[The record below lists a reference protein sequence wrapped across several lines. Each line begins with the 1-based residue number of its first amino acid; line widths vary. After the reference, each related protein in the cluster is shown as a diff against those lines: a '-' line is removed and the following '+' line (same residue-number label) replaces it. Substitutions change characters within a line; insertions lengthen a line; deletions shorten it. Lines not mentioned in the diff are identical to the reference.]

1 MTTMA
6 VRTDKS
12 AAGER
17 PKEFLNLKLRDY
29 VWPLAF
35 MLSATMVGLKF
46 PPGYLLLLIVM
57 VNRFVKDKYDFIIQL
72 TYFIGGYQLLHQTDL
87 YVPLDK
93 IVFVV
98 STIMIALYRQ
108 NAVMKK
114 TCGIIVAYAI
124 CLLIFAM
131 LSEESLKIQYTGILT
146 WLSFVVFIFPLA
158 VFSGKEFDIK
168 VFFRKLFPYLFI
180 FCAYYIIDGIILGGH
195 IMLPRDA
202 AAFFYG
208 NKPTFLDFSMSPFSF
223 IRVWPQGLYS
233 VILCIYPAVKL
244 FRLTKFEWVLIIIA
258 LFVSRTFMFM
268 IGILLTALLLQG
280 NFKKILKYAGIGIVT
295 VTILYFVDTKETFV
309 NDDGEAQTAL
319 RIRSSIDQ
327 FIALG
332 EMEDEE
338 DLAKFGTTRMAQIIP
353 KWLLLYDLNRQW
365 IGFGFLSRENTKMSK
380 YIIINEL
387 YNNPEDAEEVAT
399 GVEVVPIQVILTIGY
414 IGLVVHI
421 LFLIGLWLIVRRLR
435 YATYFLS
442 VMFTFCVIG
451 LSGLSGMTYF
461 HGLYMS
467 ALAYGAVILAN
478 RKQLGGFSLPQ
489 VNRSL

>member
-72 TYFIGGYQLLHQTDL
+72 TYFIGGFQLFHQTDL
-87 YVPLDK
+87 YIPLDK
-93 IVFVV
+93 IVFAV
-98 STIMIALYRQ
+98 SIIMIALFRH
-108 NAVMKK
+108 NAIMKK
-114 TCGIIVAYAI
+114 TCGIILAYAVG
-124 CLLIFAM
+124 LLIFAM
-131 LSEESLKIQYTGILT
+131 LSEESFKIQYTTIIT

-202 AAFFYG
+202 AALFYG
-208 NKPTFLDFSMSPFSF
+208 YKPTFLDFTISPLSF
-223 IRVWPQGLYS
+223 TRVWPPGLYS
-233 VILCIYPAVKL
+233 AILCIYPVVKL
-244 FRLTKFEWVLIIIA
+244 FRLTKFEWTLIIIA
-258 LFVSRTFMFM
+258 LLVSRTFMFM
-268 IGILLTALLLQG
+268 IGVMLTAVLLQG
-280 NFKKILKYAGIGIVT
+280 NFKKTLKYAGIGIVT

-309 NDDGEAQTAL
+309 NDEGEAQTAL

-327 FIALG
+327 FIALA

-414 IGLVVHI
+414 IGLAVHI

-467 ALAYGAVILAN
+467 ALAYGAVILAS